1 MSRQNGNTK
10 RFWES
15 IKDLLLPFC
24 MAVFF
29 LGSYTMIKHFRNYT
43 FEPTSLAADTVGNEE
58 MLSVSREEIPA
69 MESDEQTIS
78 DDAPYI
84 TDTRTVR
91 EYEGVIGVYDCFDR
105 LLTVYDI
112 DVSFLPYSDRAML
125 REGILFSSTG
135 EACDFIESLDS

>member
-10 RFWES
+10 RFKEP
-15 IKDLLLPFC
+15 IKDLLLPLG

-43 FEPTSLAADTVGNEE
+43 IEPTPLVVDTVGNEE

-69 MESDEQTIS
+69 MESDGQTIP

-91 EYEGVIGVYDCFDR
+91 EYEGVIGVYDCFEQ
-105 LLTVYDI
+105 LLAVYDI
-112 DVSFLPYSDRAML
+112 DVSMLSYSDRALL